1 MEIDRYLKD
10 LSQKDP
16 DLRRQALE
24 RVLNQENLSF
34 RRQEEEPGPKA
45 PRGVTN
51 YLSEPW
57 NEKPG
62 LLFCAHY
69 DGVPGSFGANDNA
82 AALCILMA
90 LAKDLRAEGFPA
102 RFAFFD
108 GEETDNAGSKL
119 YVNQLDR
126 QIITGVINLD
136 VCGYGDTIAVY
147 DRGNAKKEAV
157 FPFCSKEILAAHNGA
172 LVKYLPP
179 SDDVSFSGLRLP
191 AISVACMPRWDIQYL
206 KALSGLGSGF
216 LGKPPEF
223 QMILEQMEVSST
235 MHGGYRDTPEW
246 VDPEAMNRVYEYL
259 MDAVHSRSGVQKK
272 KLFPF

>member
-1 MEIDRYLKD
+1 MEIDRHLKD

-24 RVLNQENLSF
+24 TVLNQENISF
-34 RRQEEEPGPKA
+34 IRQEAEPGPKA
-45 PRGVTN
+45 PRGVVN
-51 YLSEPW
+51 YLAEPW
-57 NEKPG
+57 NEEPG

-69 DGVPGSFGANDNA
+69 DAVPGSFGANDNA
-82 AALCILMA
+82 AALCILIA
-90 LAKDLRAEGFPA
+90 LAKTLRAEGVPA

-108 GEETDNAGSKL
+108 GEETGNAGSKL

-126 QIITGVINLD
+126 QTTTGVINLD

-147 DRGNAKKEAV
+147 DRGNAKKGSVSA
-157 FPFCSKEILAAHNGA
+157 FCSKEILSAHNGT

-191 AISVACMPRWDIQYL
+191 AISVASIPRWDIQYL

-223 QMILEQMEVSST
+223 QMIIEQMEISST

-246 VDPEAMNRVYEYL
+246 VEPEAMNRVYEYL
-259 MDAVHSRSGVQKK
+259 MGALHFRSGGQKK

>member
-1 MEIDRYLKD
+1 MVIDRYLRD

-24 RVLNQENLSF
+24 GVLNQENLSF

-57 NEKPG
+57 NENPG

-90 LAKDLRAEGFPA
+90 LAKDLRSEGFPA

-108 GEETDNAGSKL
+108 GEETGNAGSKL

-126 QIITGVINLD
+126 QTVTGVINLD

-157 FPFCSKEILAAHNGA
+157 ASFCSKEILTAHNGA

-259 MDAVHSRSGVQKK
+259 MDAVHSRSGLQKK